1 MTDQIFISY
10 RRDDAAYVTGHI
22 NDLLRKEFGDEAV
35 FTDVDNIALGVDFRA
50 VLDQTVSQCQV
61 LLAVIGAEWLTVSD
75 QDGRSRLEDPADFV
89 RIEIESALKRDIP
102 VIPLLVSGAKMPAA
116 EDLPDSLRGF
126 AFRNGTQIRPAP
138 DFNVDMARLIK
149 NLQRHF
155 DEIRTEAG
163 DEPGTQATTDPI
175 PDRERN
181 EERSP
186 AEVDVQQDSPSKRNG
201 SSEISVQVG
210 EEERARRQAELGIGH
225 DETKNRWTKR
235 LRLIAIVVLVG
246 ASWYYVDRN
255 QEITQAV
262 LTSVE
267 TAIFETEE
275 NLDASDEAEANRT
288 GDTDSMGEV
297 EVGPPTS
304 FSAAATDDAG
314 ENSEADPDINAI
326 AGNDAEAV
334 FEPVSETESD
344 TSDNLTIR
352 TTNETADDTET
363 ILEPVPETESDTSEN
378 FTVGATNESA
388 DDAVTTP
395 GPTADAAGETSDQA
409 DANLEGVTD
418 ATAVLSAAADAVD
431 EIVDDAEASPAASN
445 NTATDTDA
453 DDEIVYASEFIGEGV
468 RLAAIGEHEAA
479 IQNFDEA
486 IQLDEE
492 RSWVYKQRG
501 ASYKALGQYEAA
513 ITDYNE
519 AIRLNGEDV
528 NAYYNRGV
536 SQYALQDYAVAIADF
551 DVVIQLDPEFVN
563 AYSRRAD
570 AHEAMGNVEAA
581 TRDRAVVA
589 EFE

>member
-22 NDLLRKEFGDEAV
+22 DDLLREEFGDEAV

-89 RIEIESALKRDIP
+89 RIEIESALERDIP

-138 DFNVDMARLIK
+138 DFKVDMARLIK

-155 DEIRTEAG
+155 VEIRTEAG

-175 PDRERN
+175 RDRELN

-186 AEVDVQQDSPSKRNG
+186 AEVDVQRDSPSKRIG
-201 SSEISVQVG
+201 SSEINVQVG

-235 LRLIAIVVLVG
+235 LGLIAIVVLVG

-255 QEITQAV
+255 QETTQAV

-275 NLDASDEAEANRT
+275 NLDASDDTEANRT

-304 FSAAATDDAG
+304 LSAAATDDAG
-314 ENSEADPDINAI
+314 ENSEAGLDINAI
-326 AGNDAEAV
+326 AGNDAEAI
-334 FEPVSETESD
+334 F
-344 TSDNLTIR
+344 
-352 TTNETADDTET
+352 
-363 ILEPVPETESDTSEN
+363 EPVPETKSNTSEN
-378 FTVGATNESA
+378 LTIGATNESA

-395 GPTADAAGETSDQA
+395 GPKADAAGETSDQS
-409 DANLEGVTD
+409 DANLEGETD
-418 ATAVLSAAADAVD
+418 ATAVLSAEADAVD

-445 NTATDTDA
+445 DTVTDTDA
-453 DDEIVYASEFIGEGV
+453 GDQIVLTPGSQRQPDASEFIGEGV
-468 RLAAIGEHEAA
+468 RLAAIGEHETA

-536 SQYALQDYAVAIADF
+536 SQYALQDYAAAIADF
-551 DVVIQLDPEFVN
+551 DVVIQSDPEFVN

-581 TRDRAVVA
+581 TRDRAAVA

>member
-89 RIEIESALKRDIP
+89 RIEIESALNRDIP
-102 VIPLLVSGAKMPAA
+102 VIPLLISGAKMPAA
-116 EDLPDSLRGF
+116 EDLPDSLRDF

-138 DFNVDMARLIK
+138 DFSVDMARLIK

-155 DEIRTEAG
+155 DEIRIEAG

-175 PDRERN
+175 RDRELN

-186 AEVDVQQDSPSKRNG
+186 AEVDVQQDSPSKRSG
-201 SSEISVQVG
+201 GSEISVQVG

-235 LRLIAIVVLVG
+235 LGLIAIVVLVG

-255 QEITQAV
+255 QETTQAV

-275 NLDASDEAEANRT
+275 NLDASDDAEANRA

-304 FSAAATDDAG
+304 LSAAAMDDA
-314 ENSEADPDINAI
+314 I
-326 AGNDAEAV
+326 
-334 FEPVSETESD
+334 FEPVPEPD
-344 TSDNLTIR
+344 TSDNLT
-352 TTNETADDTET
+352 
-363 ILEPVPETESDTSEN
+363 
-378 FTVGATNESA
+378 VGATNEIV

-395 GPTADAAGETSDQA
+395 GPTADAAGETSDQP

-418 ATAVLSAAADAVD
+418 ASAVLSAEADAVD
-431 EIVDDAEASPAASN
+431 EIVDDAETSPAASN
-445 NTATDTDA
+445 DAAIDTDP
-453 DDEIVYASEFIGEGV
+453 SEFIGEGV

-492 RSWVYKQRG
+492 RSFVYKQRG

-519 AIRLNGEDV
+519 AIRQNGEDV

-589 EFE
+589 ELE

>member
-89 RIEIESALKRDIP
+89 RIEIESALKRDVP

-116 EDLPDSLRGF
+116 EDLPDSLRDF

-155 DEIRTEAG
+155 DEIRTEPG
-163 DEPGTQATTDPI
+163 DEPGTQATTDPFR
-175 PDRERN
+175 DRELN
-181 EERSP
+181 KERSP
-186 AEVDVQQDSPSKRNG
+186 AEIDVQHDSPSKRSG
-201 SSEISVQVG
+201 SSEIGVQVG

-235 LRLIAIVVLVG
+235 LWLIAIVVLVG
-246 ASWYYVDRN
+246 ASWFYVDRN
-255 QEITQAV
+255 QETTQAV
-262 LTSVE
+262 VTSVE

-275 NLDASDEAEANRT
+275 NIDAGDDAEANRT

-304 FSAAATDDAG
+304 LPAAATDDTG
-314 ENSEADPDINAI
+314 EKSEADLDINTM
-326 AGNDAEAV
+326 AGNDAEA
-334 FEPVSETESD
+334 
-344 TSDNLTIR
+344 
-352 TTNETADDTET
+352 
-363 ILEPVPETESDTSEN
+363 ILEPVPETKSNTSEN
-378 FTVGATNESA
+378 LTVGATNESA
-388 DDAVTTP
+388 DDAVTTA
-395 GPTADAAGETSDQA
+395 GPKAD
-409 DANLEGVTD
+409 V
-418 ATAVLSAAADAVD
+418 VD

-445 NTATDTDA
+445 DTATDTDA
-453 DDEIVYASEFIGEGV
+453 DDEIFLTPGSQRQADASEFIGEGV

-492 RSWVYKQRG
+492 RSFVYKQRG

-536 SQYALQDYAVAIADF
+536 SHYALQDYAVAIADF

-581 TRDRAVVA
+581 TRDRAVFA

>member
-22 NDLLRKEFGDEAV
+22 NDLLRKEFGNEAV

-61 LLAVIGAEWLTVSD
+61 LLAVIGTEWLTVSD

-89 RIEIESALKRDIP
+89 RIEIESALKRDVP

-116 EDLPDSLRGF
+116 EDLPESLRGF

-155 DEIRTEAG
+155 DEIRTEA
-163 DEPGTQATTDPI
+163 TTDPI
-175 PDRERN
+175 RDRELN

-186 AEVDVQQDSPSKRNG
+186 AEVDVQQDSPSKRSG

-225 DETKNRWTKR
+225 DETKKRWTKR
-235 LRLIAIVVLVG
+235 LGLIAIVVLAG
-246 ASWYYVDRN
+246 ASWYYVDRI
-255 QEITQAV
+255 QETTQAV
-262 LTSVE
+262 LTPVE

-275 NLDASDEAEANRT
+275 NLDASDDAEANRT
-288 GDTDSMGEV
+288 DDTDSMGEV

-304 FSAAATDDAG
+304 LPAAAMDDA
-314 ENSEADPDINAI
+314 I
-326 AGNDAEAV
+326 
-334 FEPVSETESD
+334 F
-344 TSDNLTIR
+344 
-352 TTNETADDTET
+352 
-363 ILEPVPETESDTSEN
+363 EPVPETESN
-378 FTVGATNESA
+378 TV
-388 DDAVTTP
+388 
-395 GPTADAAGETSDQA
+395 GETSDQP
-409 DANLEGVTD
+409 DANLEAVTD
-418 ATAVLSAAADAVD
+418 ATAVLSAEADAVD
-431 EIVDDAEASPAASN
+431 EIVADAEAGPAASN
-445 NTATDTDA
+445 DTATDTG
-453 DDEIVYASEFIGEGV
+453 ASEFIGEGV

-486 IQLDEE
+486 IRLDEE
-492 RSWVYKQRG
+492 RSFVYKQRG

-536 SQYALQDYAVAIADF
+536 SQYALQDYAAAIADF
-551 DVVIQLDPEFVN
+551 DVVIQSDPEFVN

-581 TRDRAVVA
+581 ARDRAVVA
-589 EFE
+589 EF